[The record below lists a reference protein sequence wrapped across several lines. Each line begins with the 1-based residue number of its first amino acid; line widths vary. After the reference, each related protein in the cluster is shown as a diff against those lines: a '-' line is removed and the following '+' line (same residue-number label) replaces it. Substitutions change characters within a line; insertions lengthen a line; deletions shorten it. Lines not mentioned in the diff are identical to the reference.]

1 MEQII
6 EYFSANSVHLAAALV
21 LAFIILFSFVKKLL
35 KLGLVIAA
43 VFIIYIAFLVFSG
56 REFDPEQIN
65 AAGEKAAK
73 IINEGKESLD
83 KTIKK
88 KKNQA
93 IDNLLKENLLV
104 AFRKRFVISFTIP
117 CIISILLPISS

>member
-1 MEQII
+1 MEKII

-35 KLGLVIAA
+35 KLGLVIVA
-43 VFIIYIAFLVFSG
+43 VFIMYIAFLVFTG

-65 AAGEKAAK
+65 AAGKKAAK
-73 IINEGKESLD
+73 MINEGKESLEE
-83 KTIKK
+83 TIEK

-93 IDNLLKENLLV
+93 VDNLFKE
-104 AFRKRFVISFTIP
+104 P
-117 CIISILLPISS
+117 

>member
-35 KLGLVIAA
+35 KLGLVIVA

-93 IDNLLKENLLV
+93 IDNLLKEY
-104 AFRKRFVISFTIP
+104 
-117 CIISILLPISS
+117 

>member
-6 EYFSANSVHLAAALV
+6 EYFSENSVHLAAALV

-35 KLGLVIAA
+35 KLGLVIVA
-43 VFIIYIAFLVFSG
+43 VFIIYIAFLVYTG
-56 REFDPEQIN
+56 REFDPDQIN
-65 AAGEKAAK
+65 AAKMKAAEM
-73 IINEGKESLD
+73 INEGKESLD

-93 IDNLLKENLLV
+93 IDNLLKEN
-104 AFRKRFVISFTIP
+104 
-117 CIISILLPISS
+117 